1 MSNAISRGANAA
13 AHATAKVIEGVA
25 QGEANSNFSGD
36 AVRQVR
42 ELANLISAGITP
54 EQALRL
60 TSAQLEE
67 TPELGLHWALA
78 RDLGAP
84 IAVSLNRLAEGL
96 ESNQQS
102 QRNIHL
108 AFETPR
114 LTAKLIAWLPVAGIG
129 LAQLLGLN
137 PIGAVFSNTLA
148 LIAVL
153 IGSALLF
160 AGHYWSKRLLS
171 DAKPTLTDPGLFS
184 DCVALALDAG
194 LPPSVAAREVR
205 SKFQDHMGFQP
216 PAECAN
222 QTQKLID
229 LAIQTGAG
237 AASLLRNSSA
247 QARRDQEFAQHDRIS
262 KLNIK
267 LLLPIGVTI
276 LPAFGLLTIVPVAFG
291 FLANNR

>member
-1 MSNAISRGANAA
+1 MSRAMTKANNADGKSNSA
-13 AHATAKVIEGVA
+13 VI
-25 QGEANSNFSGD
+25 

-42 ELANLISAGITP
+42 ELANLISAGIP
-54 EQALRL
+54 PVQAL
-60 TSAQLEE
+60 QLAPVQFEE
-67 TPELGLHWALA
+67 LPELGLNWALA

-84 IAVSLNRLAEGL
+84 IATSLNRLAEGL

-102 QRNIHL
+102 YRRIHL

-114 LTAKLIAWLPVAGIG
+114 LTAKLIAWLPIAGLG

-137 PIGAVFSNTLA
+137 PIGAVFRNALA
-148 LIAVL
+148 FIAVL
-153 IGSALLF
+153 IGSALLA
-160 AGHYWSKRLLS
+160 AGHYWTKRLLTN
-171 DAKPTLTDPGLFS
+171 AQPTSTDPGLFS

-194 LPPSVAAREVR
+194 LPPSTATREVHAKFLAQMGYEPSVESAAR
-205 SKFQDHMGFQP
+205 
-216 PAECAN
+216 
-222 QTQKLID
+222 TQKLID
-229 LAIQTGAG
+229 LALKTGAG

-247 QARRDQEFAQHDRIS
+247 QARRDQEFAQHDQIS

-291 FLANNR
+291 FLAHNR